1 MATDMPGSG
10 RVETGDGGYR
20 KALAAQSAPT
30 AHPEAQTMPKQV
42 DEGLLVTL
50 KRVAYVLKQAEV
62 PFALAGGFA
71 AYAHGGM
78 SSDHDV
84 DFLLRE
90 EDVTKALDALVE
102 AGFTAERPPED
113 WLVKVYDEGRLVDL
127 IHRPVERPV
136 TDETLADTVVRPV
149 NAVRLPVLSA
159 TTLMVHKL
167 LSYSQHYCDFAK
179 GLPLARSLREQIDWV
194 RIREETAHSPYAEAF
209 LVLLDRLDVVPFS
222 SQPFS
227 GLVPAEAAAV

>member
-1 MATDMPGSG
+1 
-10 RVETGDGGYR
+10 
-20 KALAAQSAPT
+20 
-30 AHPEAQTMPKQV
+30 MPKQV

-71 AYAHGGM
+71 AYAHGGT

-84 DFLLRE
+84 DFLIRE
-90 EDVTKALDALVE
+90 QDVSKALDALVA

-113 WLVKVYDEGRLVDL
+113 WLVKVYDDGRLVDL

-136 TDETLADTVVRPV
+136 TEETLADAVPRPV
-149 NAVRLPVLSA
+149 NALRLPVLSA

-179 GLPLARSLREQIDWV
+179 GLPLARSLREQIDWARV
-194 RIREETAHSPYAEAF
+194 REETAHSPYAEAF
-209 LVLLDRLDVVPFS
+209 LVLLDRLDVVPLS
-222 SQPFS
+222 ASHRALLAAPPTEPA
-227 GLVPAEAAAV
+227 GRPEGRTLVPAEAAA

>member
-1 MATDMPGSG
+1 
-10 RVETGDGGYR
+10 
-20 KALAAQSAPT
+20 
-30 AHPEAQTMPKQV
+30 MPKQV
-42 DEGLLVTL
+42 DEGLLITL
-50 KRVAYVLKQAEV
+50 KRAASVLKQADV

-71 AYAHGGM
+71 AYAHGGT

-84 DFLLRE
+84 DFLIRE
-90 EDVTKALDALVE
+90 SDVGRALEALVE

-136 TDETLADTVVRPV
+136 TDETLSDTVERPV

-167 LSYSQHYCDFAK
+167 LSFSQHYCDFAK
-179 GLPLARSLREQIDWV
+179 GLPLARSLREQIDWTRV
-194 RIREETAHSPYAEAF
+194 RRETAHSPYAEAF
-209 LVLLDRLDVVPFS
+209 LVLLDRLDVVPLADTG
-222 SQPFS
+222 PDAPR
-227 GLVPAEAAAV
+227 LVTAEAVA

>member
-1 MATDMPGSG
+1 
-10 RVETGDGGYR
+10 
-20 KALAAQSAPT
+20 
-30 AHPEAQTMPKQV
+30 MPKQV
-42 DEGLLVTL
+42 DEGLLITL
-50 KRVAYVLKQAEV
+50 KRAASVLKQADV

-71 AYAHGGM
+71 AYAHGGT

-84 DFLLRE
+84 DFLIRE
-90 EDVTKALDALVE
+90 SDVGKALEALVE

-136 TDETLADTVVRPV
+136 TDETLSDTVERPV

-167 LSYSQHYCDFAK
+167 LSFSQHYCDFAK
-179 GLPLARSLREQIDWV
+179 GLPLARSLREQIDWTRV
-194 RIREETAHSPYAEAF
+194 RRETAHSPYAEAF
-209 LVLLDRLDVVPFS
+209 LVLLDRLDVVALADTGPDA
-222 SQPFS
+222 PR
-227 GLVPAEAAAV
+227 LVTAEAVA

>member
-1 MATDMPGSG
+1 
-10 RVETGDGGYR
+10 
-20 KALAAQSAPT
+20 
-30 AHPEAQTMPKQV
+30 MPKQV

-50 KRVAYVLKQAEV
+50 KRVAYVLKQADV

-84 DFLLRE
+84 DFLIRE
-90 EDVTKALDALVE
+90 EDVSKALDALVE

-136 TDETLADTVVRPV
+136 TDETLTDTESRPV

-194 RIREETAHSPYAEAF
+194 RVREETAHSPYAEAF
-209 LVLLDRLDVVPFS
+209 LVLLDRLDVVPLS
-222 SQPFS
+222 AGQRALLAGPATAQGSHPE
-227 GLVPAEAAAV
+227 GPARVPAEAAA

>member
-1 MATDMPGSG
+1 
-10 RVETGDGGYR
+10 
-20 KALAAQSAPT
+20 
-30 AHPEAQTMPKQV
+30 MPKQV
-42 DEGLLVTL
+42 DEGLLITL
-50 KRVAYVLKQAEV
+50 KRAASVLKQADV

-71 AYAHGGM
+71 AYAHGGT

-84 DFLLRE
+84 DFLIRE
-90 EDVTKALDALVE
+90 SDVGKALEALVE

-136 TDETLADTVVRPV
+136 TDETLSDTVERPV

-167 LSYSQHYCDFAK
+167 LSFSQHYCDFAK
-179 GLPLARSLREQIDWV
+179 GLPLARSLREQIDWTRV
-194 RIREETAHSPYAEAF
+194 RRETAHSPYAEAF
-209 LVLLDRLDVVPFS
+209 LVLLDRLDVVSLADTGPDA
-222 SQPFS
+222 PR
-227 GLVPAEAAAV
+227 LVTAEAVA